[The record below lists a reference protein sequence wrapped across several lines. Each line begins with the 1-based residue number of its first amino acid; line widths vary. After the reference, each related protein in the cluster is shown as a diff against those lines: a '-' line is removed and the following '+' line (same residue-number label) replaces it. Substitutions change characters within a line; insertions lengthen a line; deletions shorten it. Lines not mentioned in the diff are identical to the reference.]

1 MVAWLLL
8 PALGQLLS
16 EKMRETWEKVFILV
30 WNRAHS
36 HLRILTRLEHKG
48 SLVIKEIGTIKRT
61 IGKKQP
67 AEGSGL

>member
-1 MVAWLLL
+1 
-8 PALGQLLS
+8 
-16 EKMRETWEKVFILV
+16 MRETWEKVFILV

-61 IGKKQP
+61 VGKKQP